1 MSTLLFKFICFS
13 IICNT
18 IMCLYIIFMRIM
30 FVYTCIT
37 SFFCMLKKRPII
49 RWNVFYLNRQCP
61 IFPGSFPPSIFGAG
75 ELNFCVRD
83 GYRWIL
89 PAIIT
94 GSFLYSFYLKLK
106 RKTIS
111 SSTFDHLWLSVRSIS
126 IGQLHTLL
134 HLHLR
139 PINQLVFLGS
149 STYVRRSILVGGF
162 ALRCFQRLSRPY
174 LATRL
179 CSWHCNRCTSGMSTP
194 VLSY

>member
-1 MSTLLFKFICFS
+1 M
-13 IICNT
+13 
-18 IMCLYIIFMRIM
+18 LYIGDPTGVRTRVTAVKGRCLRPLDHRAIWTGNVLFSQAASHQ
-30 FVYTCIT
+30 VSSALESLT
-37 SFFCMLKKRPII
+37 S
-49 RWNVFYLNRQCP
+49 VFEMGTG
-61 IFPGSFPPSIFGAG
+61 GSSPPLSPD
-75 ELNFCVRD
+75 L
-83 GYRWIL
+83 
-89 PAIIT
+89 
-94 GSFLYSFYLKLK
+94 FLYSFYLKLK

-111 SSTFDHLWLSVRSIS
+111 SFTIDHLWLSVRSIS

-149 STYVRRSILVGGF
+149 STCVRRSFLVGGF